1 MTRAALRRLCFP
13 LALAVAVLAAGLCL
27 PVAAEAQTRQA
38 VSVELGGGQLVT
50 LPRAASTVFAADPRV
65 ARVQAASPTTLFIS
79 GVGRGR
85 TVVVA
90 TAADGSEI
98 ATYEVTVGGPAG
110 AAAAAAAGGS
120 PRAAAATAAA
130 IEAAIRAAI
139 PRASVSAR
147 RVPGGIVLAGEVPT
161 PADAQ
166 LALGI
171 ARNGLGEN
179 ERVFDQ
185 LRTQSVMQVN
195 LRVRVAEVSRVV
207 TRELGFNW
215 QVLGSSGNFAFGL
228 VTGGLAGSEI
238 GRPISG
244 TVNGLLGAGY
254 SGGSWDVN
262 LLIDALAQDQ
272 LISILAEPN
281 LVAQS
286 GETASFLAGGE
297 FPVPVASQN
306 DRVTVEFKQF
316 GVSLA
321 FVPTVLDNGRIS
333 LRVRPEVSELTNDG
347 AIRLP
352 LAGGVVEIPALRVRR
367 AETTVELG
375 SGQSFAIAG
384 LLQDGSRMTGAGL
397 PYLSELPVIGA
408 LFRSDRFRRNETELV
423 IIITP
428 YLVQP
433 VSDPRALRLP
443 TDGFK
448 PANDIERILLNRQR
462 ARTAPPPRVPGQAGF
477 ILE

>member
-13 LALAVAVLAAGLCL
+13 SALAVAVLAAGLCL

-228 VTGGLAGSEI
+228 VTGGLAGGAI
-238 GRPISG
+238 GRPISD

-254 SGGSWDVN
+254 SGGS
-262 LLIDALAQDQ
+262 
-272 LISILAEPN
+272 
-281 LVAQS
+281 
-286 GETASFLAGGE
+286 
-297 FPVPVASQN
+297 
-306 DRVTVEFKQF
+306 
-316 GVSLA
+316 
-321 FVPTVLDNGRIS
+321 
-333 LRVRPEVSELTNDG
+333 
-347 AIRLP
+347 
-352 LAGGVVEIPALRVRR
+352 
-367 AETTVELG
+367 
-375 SGQSFAIAG
+375 
-384 LLQDGSRMTGAGL
+384 
-397 PYLSELPVIGA
+397 
-408 LFRSDRFRRNETELV
+408 
-423 IIITP
+423 
-428 YLVQP
+428 
-433 VSDPRALRLP
+433 
-443 TDGFK
+443 
-448 PANDIERILLNRQR
+448 
-462 ARTAPPPRVPGQAGF
+462 
-477 ILE
+477 